1 MRDQKPKQLLGC
13 EARGLNMSTV
23 QRADEQAGPEL
34 PGQFIGKGKGKYHQ
48 AGSQPKSKARKP
60 MPARRGREELG
71 A

>member
-1 MRDQKPKQLLGC
+1 
-13 EARGLNMSTV
+13 MSTV

>member
-1 MRDQKPKQLLGC
+1 
-13 EARGLNMSTV
+13 MSTV

-71 A
+71 AYEVGSAWRESEHQGD